1 MTFIH
6 TLIDREV
13 RRIKIGASAV
23 ALLMALAL
31 CGCGGSSNSTA
42 VKTTGI
48 AKRALISNQF
58 SSVVQLL
65 DAQKDVFAAVIAV
78 SAPTKMITRSVVT
91 AVVDSSTNTVA
102 FIDNP
107 TESVKLQLAMPG
119 TIDDIALST
128 DGKTCYV
135 AMRNLGLLAIINVP
149 DGTFTTEAIPG
160 ITRLVL
166 GPNNSKLLGFS
177 DDAQNLPTTNANAF
191 YVIDAVSHVAVSMNP
206 TLGSVTGGQPYNAVF
221 VDGSHAFILNCGKEC
236 GGAATGASI
245 QTLDLTTPLPTLGAP
260 IPLPA
265 APGTPAGAT
274 VGLLSG
280 SNLFLAG
287 TPTPGVGSLVVYNTG
302 TNSFS
307 PVLTI
312 QDGLHNRISL
322 TSNNRLYV
330 GSQNCLAVPSG
341 SSFQGCL
348 AILDTAKGFAQSSLT
363 FPVFSGFRNTFS
375 VTGMQPISGRNVI
388 YVIEGGELDIFDIT
402 TNALAPTQLDI
413 SGRAIDVVQI
423 DP

>member
-13 RRIKIGASAV
+13 RRIEIGASAV
-23 ALLMALAL
+23 ALLMVLAL
-31 CGCGGSSNSTA
+31 CGCGGSSSTTTA
-42 VKTTGI
+42 TKTSGI
-48 AKRALISNQF
+48 AKRVLVSNQF
-58 SSVVQLL
+58 SSVAQLL
-65 DAQKDVFAAVIAV
+65 DAQKDAFVTTITVGG
-78 SAPTKMITRSVVT
+78 PTKMITRSIVT
-91 AVVDSSTNTVA
+91 AVVSGNSVA

-107 TESVKLQLAMPG
+107 SETIKEQPVLPG
-119 TIDDIALST
+119 TVDDIALSS
-128 DGKTCYV
+128 DAKTCYA

-149 DGTFTTEAIPG
+149 DGSFTTEAIPG

-206 TLGSVTGGQPYNAVF
+206 ALGSVTGGQPYNAVF
-221 VDGSHAFILNCGKEC
+221 SDGGHAFILNCAQEC
-236 GGAATGASI
+236 GGTATAASI
-245 QTLDLTTPLPTLGAP
+245 QVLDLTTPLPTL
-260 IPLPA
+260 LPPVA
-265 APGTPAGAT
+265 GMPANAGAT

-287 TPTPGVGSLVVYNTG
+287 TPTAGVGSLVVFNTG
-302 TNSFS
+302 TNTFS
-307 PVLTI
+307 SVLTI
-312 QDGLHNRISL
+312 QDGLHNRIAL
-322 TSNNRLYV
+322 TSNNRLFV

-341 SSFQGCL
+341 TSFQGCL
-348 AILDTAKGFAQSSLT
+348 AILDTAKGFAQSSLV

-375 VTGMQPISGRNVI
+375 VTGMQPITGRNVI

-402 TNALAPTQLDI
+402 TSALAPTQLDI